1 MENMLD
7 KVRDG
12 SVEFDKRAAEFIL
25 NVISDVKT
33 LVNDLVNKKKPVL
46 PKTYSMLTD
55 VSTNILEHTEKA
67 PVITD
72 DVKIFLAQVD
82 QFLEMI
88 EMSIDS
94 PPSGN
99 HIINR
104 AANGLRNAAKF
115 IGFNDLTELAENFA
129 KKKYL

>member
-1 MENMLD
+1 MCP
-7 KVRDG
+7 R
-12 SVEFDKRAAEFIL
+12 I
-25 NVISDVKT
+25 
-33 LVNDLVNKKKPVL
+33 
-46 PKTYSMLTD
+46 YW
-55 VSTNILEHTEKA
+55 STQKKA

-94 PPSGN
+94 PSGN

-129 KKKYL
+129 KKSICRSGLSERAG